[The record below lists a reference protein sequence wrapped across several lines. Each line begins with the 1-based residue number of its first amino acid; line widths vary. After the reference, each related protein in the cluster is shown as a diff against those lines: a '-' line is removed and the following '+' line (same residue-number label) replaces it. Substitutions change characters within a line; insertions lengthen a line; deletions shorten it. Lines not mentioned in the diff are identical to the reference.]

1 MFEFFR
7 SHQKMMQFVLL
18 LLIIP
23 SFALIGLD
31 SYSSFRD
38 RGEPYAE
45 VDGKKITPEVFEFNK
60 KQQIERLRQQLGG
73 AFDPTLLD
81 SPQLNQ
87 AVLDDLLEDEV
98 TQWAI
103 RKEYLSASD
112 ARLAD
117 VISKIQAVQE
127 NGRFSLT
134 KYNALL
140 AAQGRTPEMFE
151 AGLRSDLA
159 KQQVTGPVAISEFL
173 PVSIKARLLEINDA
187 PRVVQFLEF
196 SSGQFAAAAKVSD
209 AQIAQYYA
217 DNQAAFKTP
226 EIAEIEYAVLSPET
240 VGQTINISDVDAK
253 GYYEQNKARFSTP
266 EERKARHILIS
277 AGKEASS
284 EDKAKAKEK
293 AEAILAKLKA
303 DSKQFAALAKAES
316 QDPGSAGQGGDLG
329 QFGRGMMVKEFENVA
344 FALKKDEMSGV
355 VATDFGFHIIEVT
368 DILPSVVKPFEQIK
382 ADIVEEIRR
391 QQTQS
396 KFAEA
401 AEAFTNLAFDQPDSL
416 KPVLDRF
423 KLNVKKATVTSRQLL
438 KPAEANNPLGNGE
451 FIASLFTDDVLKKGN
466 NTKAV
471 TVGGSVV
478 AARVVK
484 YNPVAVK
491 GLETVS
497 ADIKQVLTRQEAG
510 KLAVQAGEAALE
522 KAKKGE
528 AIEGLSAQTTI
539 ARSKPQ
545 GLNGKAVAQAMKL
558 DVKTLPAFTGADL
571 GEAGFVLV
579 KVLSAPEYKPA
590 DAKDPKVAGDPRM
603 ARWLDSASQSSGFA
617 ALAAIKA
624 QSKAKTLKT
633 FKATDTAG

>member
-31 SYSSFRD
+31 SYSTFRD

-45 VDGKKITPEVFEFNK
+45 VDGKKITPEAFEFNK
-60 KQQIERLRQQLGG
+60 RQQIERLRQQLGN

-98 TQWAI
+98 TQWTI

-112 ARLAD
+112 GRLAD

-127 NGRFSLT
+127 NGRFSLS

-173 PVSIKARLLEINDA
+173 PVTVKARLLEINDA

-209 AQIAQYYA
+209 AQISQYYA

-226 EIAEIEYAVLSPET
+226 EVAEIEYAVLSPEI
-240 VGQTINISDVDAK
+240 VGQTITISDADAK
-253 GYYEQNKARFSTP
+253 GYYEQNKTRFSTP
-266 EERKARHILIS
+266 EERKARHILI
-277 AGKEASS
+277 AADKEASS
-284 EDKAKAKEK
+284 ADKAKAKEK

-316 QDPGSAGQGGDLG
+316 QDPGSAAQGGDLG
-329 QFGRGMMVKEFENVA
+329 QFGRGMMVKEFESVA
-344 FALKKDEMSGV
+344 FALKKDEVSGV

-368 DILPSVVKPFEQIK
+368 DIVPSVVKPFEQIK
-382 ADIVEEIRR
+382 PEIVEEIRR
-391 QQTQS
+391 QQVQS

-423 KLNVKKATVTSRQLL
+423 KLGVKKATVTSRQLL

-451 FIASLFTDDVLKKGN
+451 FIASLFTEDVLKKGN
-466 NTKAV
+466 NTKAI

-478 AARVVK
+478 TARVLK
-484 YNPVAVK
+484 YNPVAVR
-491 GLETVS
+491 GLESVS
-497 ADIKQVLTRQEAG
+497 ADIKQVLIRQEAG

-528 AIEGLSAQTTI
+528 PIEGLSAQTTI

-558 DVKTLPAFTGADL
+558 DVKNLPAFTGADL

-579 KVLSAPEYKPA
+579 KVLSAPAYKTA
-590 DAKDPKVAGDPRM
+590 DAKDPQVASDPRM

-624 QSKAKTLKT
+624 QSKAKTLKI
-633 FKATDTAG
+633 FKAADNAG